1 MSKTSSIYRI
11 LEMIR
16 ELQNGKT
23 LNVDT
28 LAMNYEITDR
38 TIRRDFALI
47 EQIFGDI
54 LIHPGTKS
62 YAMVQRN
69 EFQNLINGTELSL
82 LKEFLK
88 LGEKTHLNIG
98 NELKQNV
105 KDALL
110 RKSDSVYI
118 FKHKPFEEIF
128 NEKEKIQKLEFA
140 IKHRKQIKYTYQK
153 DNKIKQMIALPHKI
167 IFIKENFY
175 LASLKNDQEMLLSRI
190 ALIKDIEITGKEFRK
205 NFDFE
210 EFLEYIISPW
220 AEYYPNFKEKL
231 VEVEVE
237 IEESQSKYFKLKKF
251 HPSQKIIA
259 TKDNGDIRVKFLVT
273 HHKEIIETLKNWIP
287 YVKII
292 KPKELK
298 EEFFEIAKK
307 FFFNMLKS
315 FEFEVD

>member
-54 LIHPGTKS
+54 LIHPSTKS

-69 EFQNLINGTELSL
+69 EFQNLINGTELAL

-128 NEKEKIQKLEFA
+128 NEKEKIQKLELA
-140 IKHRKQIKYTYQK
+140 IKHKKQITFSY
-153 DNKIKQMIALPHKI
+153 NKNDRIKQMMAMPYKI
-167 IFIKENFY
+167 MFIKENFY
-175 LASLKNDQEMLLSRI
+175 LASLDDKGRLLLSRI
-190 ALIKDIEITGKEFRK
+190 ALIDDINFTGKNFRT
-205 NFDFE
+205 NYDFE
-210 EFLEYIISPW
+210 EFLEYINSPW
-220 AEYYPNFKEKL
+220 AEYYPNFKDNL
-231 VEVEVE
+231 VE
-237 IEESQSKYFKLKKF
+237 IEIEIEKSQSNYFKLKKF
-251 HPSQKIIA
+251 HPSQEIIA
-259 TKDNGDIRVKFLVT
+259 INDDGSIRVKFKVT
-273 HHKEIIETLKNWIP
+273 HQKEIIEVLKNWIP

-307 FFFNMLKS
+307 FFFDMLKS
-315 FEFEVD
+315 FEVD

>member
-11 LEMIR
+11 LEMIKD
-16 ELQNGKT
+16 LQNGKT

-47 EQIFGDI
+47 EEIFGDI
-54 LIHPGTKS
+54 LIHPSNKS

-69 EFQNLINGTELSL
+69 EFQNLINGSELAI

-88 LGEKTHLNIG
+88 LGQKTRLNIG
-98 NELKQNV
+98 DELKQNV

-128 NEKEKIQKLEFA
+128 NEKEKFQKLEFA
-140 IKHRKQIKYTYQK
+140 VKHRKEIKYTYQK
-153 DNKIKQMIALPHKI
+153 DDKIKQIVTMPHKI

-175 LASLKNDQEMLLSRI
+175 LAGLKDKQKMLLSRI
-190 ALIKDIEITGKEFRK
+190 ALIKDIEFTGKEFRK

-210 EFLEYIISPW
+210 EFLDYISSPW
-220 AEYYPNFKEKL
+220 AEYHPNFKEKL
-231 VEVEVE
+231 VEIE
-237 IEESQSKYFKLKKF
+237 IEIEKSQSKYFRLKKF
-251 HPSQKIIA
+251 HPSQKIIN
-259 TKDNGDIRVKFLVT
+259 TNDNGNIRVKFLVT
-273 HHKEIIETLKNWIP
+273 HSEEIIEILKGWIP

-298 EEFFEIAKK
+298 KKFFDIAKK
-307 FFFNMLKS
+307 FYFDML
-315 FEFEVD
+315 D